1 MHMCISMS
9 GMQSMKYIDV
19 IDVSTLFMQSFPFF
33 KIKRNLNEYILNHFF
48 IWILFETNWLNN
60 HNTDGTG
67 NVPDYLQRKSYEL
80 CQREK
85 SAYLRDNMLK
95 SAPIVIFS

>member
-19 IDVSTLFMQSFPFF
+19 IDVSTLFIKSFPFF

-48 IWILFETNWLNN
+48 I
-60 HNTDGTG
+60 
-67 NVPDYLQRKSYEL
+67 
-80 CQREK
+80 
-85 SAYLRDNMLK
+85 
-95 SAPIVIFS
+95 